1 MKKKQETNFFE
12 KYNMKWVLIIS
23 VWTFLLAIVISI
35 IAESSVQN
43 LNIIISFIVLLF
55 IIILGIVFDT
65 IGIAV
70 TRAEEKSF
78 HSMAA
83 RKIDEARLAIKLVRN
98 SPMVSNIC
106 NDVVGDISGIISGAV
121 GSGIIFKLINTYDIR
136 SSTILTILFTSLIAS
151 LTVGGKALGKSIA
164 QIYDESIV
172 YQIAKILNF
181 IEKKFGL
188 KFFQNDKK
196 NKNRN
201 KK

>member
-196 NKNRN
+196 NNNRN